1 VDEVFAS
8 YLDPAFRYVFT
19 QSPARVRDRADARRS
34 GLNCVALAHLVIR
47 DLFGH
52 ALPAGSQSVELFG
65 DLERF
70 EPVPATARLRAG
82 DLVWLGAAA
91 PAIRPED
98 FVPRYRNGELLNFA
112 EFAVNHVAIATGDRE
127 DGDVAD
133 GSVADGDVADGSV
146 ADGDVADGGVA
157 DGDVADGGLADGD
170 ELLLHASPVEG
181 TVALWPSR
189 RFRDHDRY
197 RTVYAVR
204 RLRERYRSR

>member
-133 GSVADGDVADGSV
+133 GSVADGDVADG
-146 ADGDVADGGVA
+146 
-157 DGDVADGGLADGD
+157 GLADGD

>member
-1 VDEVFAS
+1 VFAS

-133 GSVADGDVADGSV
+133 GSVADGDVADG
-146 ADGDVADGGVA
+146 GV
-157 DGDVADGGLADGD
+157 ADGD